1 MEIGDR
7 DEKTSSHGNLGA
19 MLRSV
24 GEYAKA
30 KQYLEKVFA
39 ILKEIGDIDGQGTVY
54 GDLGSLSMC
63 LGEFLV
69 PKEYFDKALE
79 IKIRDPLGEAANYQ
93 ALGRCVSISCLIPQG
108 QGILSQSTCHQ
119 K

>member
-1 MEIGDR
+1 
-7 DEKTSSHGNLGA
+7 

-39 ILKEIGDIDGQGTVY
+39 ILKEIGDIDGQGTVC
-54 GDLGSLSMC
+54 GNLGSLSMC

-93 ALGRCVSISCLIPQG
+93 ALGDVFQPLV
-108 QGILSQSTCHQ
+108 
-119 K
+119 